1 MWCVSCLVNRPI
13 FWQRI
18 QGGTMRTRSAILA
31 FKQILSHRL
40 IVDSWLWRSTLLL
53 PLPTTNESFQDL
65 QSCSILLQSLHA
77 MQHAP
82 GPFVTFFHL
91 FPHKVVLRWYPSAE
105 GTKASNYRT
114 NPLSQSIHVTLMRN
128 RSAVQSFS
136 TEKVS
141 PPQSTQL
148 RFEAESFLLIQTAST
163 HRIAGPLSK
172 GSTCNGHG
180 LWNHAIQHLETWFWK
195 PRDLPQMCKSG
206 WLHHCAG
213 HSYILTKLQAATD
226 YLLTLAL
233 TLRIDFGCPASRII
247 ILLQHSPIWHVIFLI
262 MCLDVLDKFWQDPGC
277 TMSCTG
283 RTKWTRFSRGEAI
296 EFN

>member
-1 MWCVSCLVNRPI
+1 
-13 FWQRI
+13 
-18 QGGTMRTRSAILA
+18 
-31 FKQILSHRL
+31 
-40 IVDSWLWRSTLLL
+40 
-53 PLPTTNESFQDL
+53 
-65 QSCSILLQSLHA
+65 
-77 MQHAP
+77 MQNAP
-82 GPFVTFFHL
+82 GPFVIFFHL
-91 FPHKVVLRWYPSAE
+91 FSPQSCLALVSFGWRNWGIKLQDQSTVPIFPCHPHAQSKCSPKFLHRE
-105 GTKASNYRT
+105 G
-114 NPLSQSIHVTLMRN
+114 
-128 RSAVQSFS
+128 F
-136 TEKVS
+136 

-195 PRDLPQMCKSG
+195 RRDLPQMCKSG

-213 HSYILTKLQAATD
+213 HSYILTNLQAATD

-283 RTKWTRFSRGEAI
+283 RTKWTRFSRARRSYWIQLGMSHDVDFWKMNCFAP
-296 EFN
+296 FLTLS